1 MAEGQS
7 MTSSGVVAE
16 RVVDEHA
23 DFVHEAVAVVAA
35 ELMEAGIAAEIGAG
49 RGEVSPGESRTE
61 TGIGPGCGR
70 RGSGGLELAIPRK
83 AGWVVVFPVVFGAAS
98 AV

>member
-7 MTSSGVVAE
+7 MTSSGVVVE

-23 DFVHEAVAVVAA
+23 DCVREAVAVVAT

-49 RGEVSPGESRTE
+49 RGEVSPERVTHRNGYRPRLWE
-61 TGIGPGCGR
+61 TR
-70 RGSGGLELAIPRK
+70 V
-83 AGWVVVFPVVFGAAS
+83 GWA
-98 AV
+98 